1 MMEELIGFIFIEFV
15 FSGIGWFCLLV
26 WYRDRKKIVKI
37 KNEEFASEFSSAG
50 RIFILNLIAGVGAIA
65 MFGIAITVLMVWI
78 YNQPQTEIPST

>member
-1 MMEELIGFIFIEFV
+1 MEELIGFIFIEFV
-15 FSGIGWFCLLV
+15 FSGVGWLCLLV